1 MRAHRV
7 SALSRRLGGLLLL
20 ALLLCLL
27 PLGASAAVNC
37 SITNNTLSFGD
48 ISVQASAPV
57 GTVLGTSGNAAITI
71 SCTGM
76 PYDNTAQG
84 RVVTMQAGNLA
95 ARDATDPPSGGG
107 IAFATNVPGVA
118 LVVTASPVQAS
129 DNSCLRCGP
138 GSTAG
143 FEAVTVNYPT
153 TSATS
158 TFTAKLVKTGPITP
172 GPLGTIRLMQ
182 FWWYVYG
189 KTASVGPL
197 SSLSF
202 SGGNVTV
209 LACSVNTDSQTLNI
223 TLPTISTNA
232 LPAATTT
239 AGRTG
244 FKINLTCQS
253 GSNVSI
259 TINTAN
265 AGTGT
270 GVIAPSTGTG
280 QAQNIGVQLLDGS
293 FNPVTFNSAKSL
305 GATPNGTLSI
315 PYYAQYYR
323 TGSPITSGQVTATA
337 TYTLTYQ

>member
-1 MRAHRV
+1 V
-7 SALSRRLGGLLLL
+7 SSLPRHLAALALL

-37 SITNNTLSFGD
+37 SISNNTLSFGN
-48 ISVQASAPV
+48 IAVSPSLPV
-57 GTVLGTSGNAAITI
+57 GSVLATSANAAITI

-84 RVVTMQAGNLA
+84 KVVTMQAGNLA
-95 ARDATDPPSGGG
+95 PRDATDPPGGGG

-158 TFTAKLVKTGPITP
+158 TFSAKLVKTGPITP
-172 GPLGTIRLMQ
+172 GPLGTIQLMQ
-182 FWWYVYG
+182 FWWYIYG

-202 SGGNVTV
+202 SGGNVTAI
-209 LACSVNTDSQTLNI
+209 ACSVNTDSQTLNI
-223 TLPTISTNA
+223 TLPTVSTNA
-232 LPAATTT
+232 LPSTNAT

-244 FKINLTCQS
+244 FKINLSCQS

-259 TINTAN
+259 TLSTAN
-265 AGTGT
+265 AGTGA
-270 GVIAPSTGTG
+270 GVIAPSTGAG
-280 QAQNIGVQLLDGS
+280 QAQNIGVQLLDGNLS
-293 FNPVTFNSAKSL
+293 PVTFNSAKSL

-323 TGSPITSGQVTATA
+323 TGSPITSGQVNATA

>member
-1 MRAHRV
+1 MRDHRV
-7 SALSRRLGGLLLL
+7 SALPRRLGALLLL
-20 ALLLCLL
+20 ALLLSLL

-37 SITNNTLSFGD
+37 NITNNTLSIGD
-48 ISVQASAPV
+48 VSVSPSAPV
-57 GTVLGTSGNAAITI
+57 GTVLGTSGNAGITI
-71 SCTGM
+71 TCSGL
-76 PYDNTAQG
+76 PYDNSTQG

-95 ARDATDPPSGGG
+95 PRDASDPPSGGG

-143 FEAVTVNYPT
+143 FEAVTVTYPA

-182 FWWYVYG
+182 FWWYIYG

-197 SSLSF
+197 SSLTF

-209 LACSVNTDSQTLNI
+209 IACSVNTDSKTLGV
-223 TLPTISTNA
+223 TLPTVSTNA
-232 LPAATTT
+232 LAAVGAT
-239 AGRTG
+239 AGRTA

-259 TINTAN
+259 TLNTAN
-265 AGTGT
+265 PGTGT

-280 QAQNIGVQLLDGS
+280 QAQNIGVQLLDGGFS
-293 FNPVTFNSAKSL
+293 PVTFNSTTSL

-323 TGSPITSGQVTATA
+323 TGSPVTGGQVNATA

>member
-1 MRAHRV
+1 MRTQRV
-7 SALSRRLGGLLLL
+7 SSLPRRLGVLALL

-27 PLGASAAVNC
+27 PLGASAAVSCN
-37 SITNNTLSFGD
+37 ITNNTLSFGN
-48 ISVQASAPV
+48 ISVSPSLPV
-57 GTVLGTSGNAAITI
+57 GSVLATSANAAITI

-76 PYDNTAQG
+76 PYDNTTQG
-84 RVVTMQAGNLA
+84 KVVTMQAGNLA
-95 ARDATDPPSGGG
+95 PRDATDPPSGGG

-158 TFTAKLVKTGPITP
+158 TFSAKLVKTGPITP
-172 GPLGTIRLMQ
+172 GPLGTIQLMQ
-182 FWWYVYG
+182 FWWYIYG

-209 LACSVNTDSQTLNI
+209 IACSVNTDSQTLNI
-223 TLPTISTNA
+223 TLPTVSTNA
-232 LPAATTT
+232 LPSATAT

-244 FKINLTCQS
+244 FKINLSCQS

-259 TINTAN
+259 TLSTAN
-265 AGTGT
+265 AGAGT

-293 FNPVTFNSAKSL
+293 LSPVTFNSTKSL

-323 TGSPITSGQVTATA
+323 TGSPITSGQVNATA

>member
-1 MRAHRV
+1 MRVRRT
-7 SALSRRLGGLLLL
+7 SAPRRRFGGFLLLV
-20 ALLLCLL
+20 LLCLL
-27 PLGASAAVNC
+27 PLGAHAAVNC
-37 SITNNTLSFGD
+37 SITNNTLSFGN
-48 ISVQASAPV
+48 ISVSPSLPV
-57 GTVLGTSGNAAITI
+57 GSTLATASNAPITI

-76 PYDNTAQG
+76 PYDNSAQG

-95 ARDATDPPSGGG
+95 PRDATDPPSGGG

-118 LVVTASPVQAS
+118 LVVTATPVQAS

-158 TFTAKLVKTGPITP
+158 TFSAKLVKTGPITP
-172 GPLGTIRLMQ
+172 GSLGTIQLMQ

-202 SGGNVTV
+202 SGGSVSV
-209 LACSVNTDSQTLNI
+209 IACSVNSDSTNLGV
-223 TLPTISTNA
+223 TLPMVSTSA
-232 LPAATTT
+232 LPTVNSTAAAT
-239 AGRTG
+239 R
-244 FKINLTCQS
+244 FSINLSCQS

-259 TINTAN
+259 TLSTAN
-265 AGTGT
+265 AGSGT
-270 GVIAPSTGTG
+270 GVIAPTTGTG
-280 QAQNIGVQLLDGS
+280 MAQNIGVQLLDGS
-293 FNPVTFNSAKSL
+293 LTPVTFNTAKSL

-315 PYYAQYYR
+315 PYYARYYR
-323 TGSPITSGQVTATA
+323 TASPITGGNVSATA
-337 TYTLTYQ
+337 TFTLTYQ